1 MTPQEKA
8 LQLIDS
14 FDEYAESRISDN
26 GRGFDKRYCSKQC
39 ALIVVNEIIKDLKES
54 LKVAED
60 LHLHARGLIIG
71 SLVDWQEV
79 KQEIEKL

>member
-8 LQLIDS
+8 LQLIDA

-26 GRGFDKRYCSKQC
+26 GRGFDKKYCSKQC
-39 ALIVVNEIIKDLKES
+39 ALIAVDEIIQHIETS
-54 LKVAED
+54 YHNED
-60 LHLHARGLIIG
+60 IIKG
-71 SLVDWQEV
+71 SKLYWQEV

>member
-8 LQLIDS
+8 FQLIDS

-39 ALIVVNEIIKDLKES
+39 ALIAVDEIINETSTLE
-54 LKVAED
+54 
-60 LHLHARGLIIG
+60 LHPLGTYTNPKIEY
-71 SLVDWQEV
+71 WQQV
-79 KQEIEKL
+79 KKEIELT